1 MNDVLQVARLVCGK
15 LGVPEPKIAYLP
27 LGTDDAYYDGETIS
41 IAPNASVEWVLH
53 ELAHHCNREDSD
65 GHGERFSR
73 QLVAVRKAWFD
84 A

>member
-1 MNDVLQVARLVCGK
+1 MQIAGRVCSSLQV
-15 LGVPEPKIAYLP
+15 PLP
-27 LGTDDAYYDGETIS
+27 AFAWLPVGTDDAYYDGETIS
-41 IAPNASVEWVLH
+41 IAPDASVEWVLH

-73 QLVAVRKAWFD
+73 HLVAVRKVWFD